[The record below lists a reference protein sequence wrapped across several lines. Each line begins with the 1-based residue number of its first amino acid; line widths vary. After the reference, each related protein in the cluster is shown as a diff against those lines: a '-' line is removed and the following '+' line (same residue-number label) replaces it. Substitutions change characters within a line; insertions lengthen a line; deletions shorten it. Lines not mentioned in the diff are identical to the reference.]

1 MNNSWQIRILRK
13 CWNNTE
19 YCLVL
24 FIFFWWTA
32 DQECSSEMFLNNFL
46 IKENKTQY
54 KNDMTIV
61 PRILFSP
68 RMEFFNVNFSVPRTL
83 IINQYH
89 GCSILY
95 LQKSP
100 VSNYN
105 QYLSP
110 FFIPRPSTFA
120 DSPVSVSRT
129 VQFDTSPSTS
139 LRWDLLLS
147 NGFVINDF
155 SRKKLKE
162 VLRKHLEFWWVAI
175 SSFWFNVK
183 KVKIIQTPRI
193 CQTHRDSSVQSSFA
207 SKKGNFTS
215 HNHFQFEIPFF
226 PHYTPRYEPPLTQV
240 QK

>member
-110 FFIPRPSTFA
+110 FLFQDRPL
-120 DSPVSVSRT
+120 SPT
-129 VQFDTSPSTS
+129 VQFQSVGQFNLIHHLRHPFVETYSSQTVS
-139 LRWDLLLS
+139 L
-147 NGFVINDF
+147 
-155 SRKKLKE
+155 
-162 VLRKHLEFWWVAI
+162 
-175 SSFWFNVK
+175 
-183 KVKIIQTPRI
+183 
-193 CQTHRDSSVQSSFA
+193 
-207 SKKGNFTS
+207 
-215 HNHFQFEIPFF
+215 
-226 PHYTPRYEPPLTQV
+226 
-240 QK
+240 

>member
-1 MNNSWQIRILRK
+1 MNNYLQIRILRK

-24 FIFFWWTA
+24 FMFFWWTA
-32 DQECSSEMFLNNFL
+32 DQACSSEMFLNNFL

-110 FFIPRPSTFA
+110 FFYSK
-120 DSPVSVSRT
+120 T
-129 VQFDTSPSTS
+129 VHF
-139 LRWDLLLS
+139 R
-147 NGFVINDF
+147 
-155 SRKKLKE
+155 R
-162 VLRKHLEFWWVAI
+162 
-175 SSFWFNVK
+175 
-183 KVKIIQTPRI
+183 
-193 CQTHRDSSVQSSFA
+193 QSSF
-207 SKKGNFTS
+207 SLSDRSIWYITFD
-215 HNHFQFEIPFF
+215 IPSLRLTLVKRFRYKWFF
-226 PHYTPRYEPPLTQV
+226 P
-240 QK
+240 